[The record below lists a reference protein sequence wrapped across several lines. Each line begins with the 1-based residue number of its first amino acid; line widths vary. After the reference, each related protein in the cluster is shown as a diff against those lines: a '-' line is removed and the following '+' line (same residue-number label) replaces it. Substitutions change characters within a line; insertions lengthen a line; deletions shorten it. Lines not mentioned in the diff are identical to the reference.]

1 MIPQNFNDIRTTTY
15 KYLTDL
21 IILFSSLPFSLPLY
35 LELFIDSAYF
45 CISTRSYNF
54 KDRDYFHNVNTLHS
68 AWHFVVIQ
76 TLFVFMN

>member
-1 MIPQNFNDIRTTTY
+1 MTY
-15 KYLTDL
+15 GQLPINISHTL
-21 IILFSSLPFSLPLY
+21 LFSTALPSSIPFSLPLY

-76 TLFVFMN
+76 TPFVLMN